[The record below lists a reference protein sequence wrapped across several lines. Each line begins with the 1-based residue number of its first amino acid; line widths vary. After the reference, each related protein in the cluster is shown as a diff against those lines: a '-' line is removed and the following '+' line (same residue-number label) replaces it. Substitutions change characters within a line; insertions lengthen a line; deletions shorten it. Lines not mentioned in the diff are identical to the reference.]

1 MARRNSSLA
10 NVADRLAEEQRTV
23 PDEAFDVQ
31 ELNVPDPPNAKNQ
44 RQRTY
49 RQPDGSLS
57 SEKPNR
63 NPYAV
68 AARRDWADLV
78 QYARLN
84 DGDANTTKTGKC
96 FRHGIGVTWPEHA
109 LYLKKMNLEP
119 ETNPDGTH
127 VGYDQTK
134 QNPLN
139 DPKHPFHAYVT
150 NFDAKMARL
159 QKRVDRRDARSEKF
173 ADEENDEQNEAK
185 NHKADLALP
194 ALPWLSE
201 QQRNLVQD
209 EVLKSRARDVERGGL
224 ASLDT
229 KVAMTL

>member
-1 MARRNSSLA
+1 MLGVSQIGTRRGEAGLRVTVYSYTRPGKTD
-10 NVADRLAEEQRTV
+10 ADTSPLRKQ
-23 PDEAFDVQ
+23 
-31 ELNVPDPPNAKNQ
+31 
-44 RQRTY
+44 
-49 RQPDGSLS
+49 
-57 SEKPNR
+57 
-63 NPYAV
+63 
-68 AARRDWADLV
+68 
-78 QYARLN
+78 
-84 DGDANTTKTGKC
+84 
-96 FRHGIGVTWPEHA
+96 VTWPEHA

-173 ADEENDEQNEAK
+173 ADEENDEQNDAK
-185 NHKADLALP
+185 NHNADLALP